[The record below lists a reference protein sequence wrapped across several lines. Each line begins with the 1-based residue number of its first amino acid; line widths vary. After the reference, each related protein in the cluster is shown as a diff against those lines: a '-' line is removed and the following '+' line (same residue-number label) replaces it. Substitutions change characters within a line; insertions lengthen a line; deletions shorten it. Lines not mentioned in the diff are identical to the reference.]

1 MTDEMQTRAVGACW
15 QFAAV
20 FHATSY
26 PAKTPVNKPAQTSMI
41 LLEKRRFCSIF
52 LVA

>member
-20 FHATSY
+20 FHATN
-26 PAKTPVNKPAQTSMI
+26 PREQTCTNVNDLARETPI
-41 LLEKRRFCSIF
+41 LLDF
-52 LVA
+52 LGSVVRS